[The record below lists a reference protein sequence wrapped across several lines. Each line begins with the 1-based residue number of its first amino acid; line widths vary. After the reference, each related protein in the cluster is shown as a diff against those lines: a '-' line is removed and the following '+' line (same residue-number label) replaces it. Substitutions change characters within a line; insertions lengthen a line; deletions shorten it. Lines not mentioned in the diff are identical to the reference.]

1 MSDAAVIVLALL
13 AVAGAWAGTTSAA
26 PRPFGAVLGS
36 SPTLVG
42 TVALVVVSLA
52 RRRPVVLLLGVFL
65 AAAALGVRAERGL
78 RPPLA
83 GRYQGVVTLL
93 SDPVEVAGAVRAD
106 VRLNG
111 KRVEAWARGRNGAR
125 LAPRLAGERVA
136 VAGEVRPFPEA
147 ARARLRP
154 RHVASRLSVT
164 DVGGWGWGHPPSR
177 LANHLRRSLTE
188 GAASLPPDRRA
199 LLTGFVLGDD
209 RGQPAEVVDDFRGSG
224 LSHLLA
230 VSGLTESAGDLVNL

>member
-1 MSDAAVIVLALL
+1 MAAALGSLPALAG
-13 AVAGAWAGTTSAA
+13 VAG
-26 PRPFGAVLGS
+26 
-36 SPTLVG
+36 
-42 TVALVVVSLA
+42 LVVMSLL
-52 RRRPVVLLLGVFL
+52 RRRPVVLLVGVLL

-78 RPPLA
+78 RPPFT
-83 GRYQGVVTLL
+83 GRYQGVVTLV

-106 VRLNG
+106 VRLKG
-111 KRVEAWARGRNGAR
+111 KRVEVWARGRNGAR

-136 VAGEVRPFPEA
+136 VAGEVRPVPEA

-154 RHVASRLSVT
+154 RHVAARLSIT
-164 DVGGWGWGHPPSR
+164 EVGGWGWGHPPSR
-177 LANHLRRSLTE
+177 LANQLRRSLAE

-209 RGQPAEVVDDFRGSG
+209 RGQPPEVVDDFRASG

-230 VSGLTESAGDLVNL
+230 VSGETVGRGLPVE